1 MVKIFAALFTRR
13 PNLLICILLDLI
25 GMATYFVPGLTEW
38 GDIIWAPLSAYL
50 FLKLFGGVGGLLGGG
65 FSFLEEILPFTDI
78 IPTFTIAWFI
88 QNNQT
93 KNPSNLS
100 RKTEPEIE
108 DAEVIEIK

>member
-1 MVKIFAALFTRR
+1 MFAAFFTRR

-25 GMATYFVPGLTEW
+25 GITTYFVPGLTEW

-50 FLKLFGGVGGLLGGG
+50 FLKLFGGVGGILGGG

-78 IPTFTIAWFI
+78 IPTFTIAWLI

-93 KNPSNLS
+93 KNLNNPF
-100 RKTEPEIE
+100 RKTEVETE